1 MLYKSDPTGFIFTEK
16 LMHHQVADVLGVRM
30 AGPHCDLMYINKEAG
45 MF

>member
-1 MLYKSDPTGFIFTEK
+1 
-16 LMHHQVADVLGVRM
+16 MHHQVADVLGVRM